1 MFKKF
6 SLKASF
12 FIIISI
18 LLLSLAA
25 CTSSDKTIQTAKTNE
40 GEGESTEAASSESDT
55 KELGP
60 VLTRVKE
67 TGVITTAFAAQTPPW
82 RFHKMVNGKDTLA
95 GFEVDLVYLIAD
107 EVEKY
112 LGVPV
117 ELEIKELQIDGA
129 LAALQADKVDFAPT
143 LSATPERKE
152 NMDFSI
158 PYHRSMQT
166 IAIRTEDQDKELFK
180 EENQL
185 AGAKVGSIKGSSTSI
200 TMLEKYPEAELFE
213 LSKAPDILLAL
224 LNKKVDAAVFNEKQG
239 ILYTKANPEIMLV
252 DYLKYDVPK
261 DRDPGASVAF
271 PKGNEDFV
279 ALVDE
284 VLNRILNDGTFAQ
297 FEKKS
302 LEDLNDPDL
311 LKNFTG
317 ENILNQ

>member
-1 MFKKF
+1 MVKKF
-6 SLKASF
+6 TLKASLLVLVG
-12 FIIISI
+12 I
-18 LLLSLAA
+18 LMLTLAA
-25 CTSSDKTIQTAKTNE
+25 CASSTKTTTEKPAANDSPTAKPE
-40 GEGESTEAASSESDT
+40 EKPEEA
-55 KELGP
+55 KKLGP

-67 TGVITTAFAAQTPPW
+67 TGKMTTGFAAQTPPW

-95 GFEVDLVYLIAD
+95 GFEVDLVYYITK

-129 LAALQADKVDFAPT
+129 LAALQADKIDFAPT
-143 LSATPERKE
+143 LSATEERKK

-166 IAIRTEDQDKELFK
+166 IAIRTEDKDKPLFK

-185 AGAKVGSIKGSSTSI
+185 AGAKIGSIKGSSTSV
-200 TMLEKYPEAELFE
+200 TLLEKYPKAELFE
-213 LSKAPDILLAL
+213 LSKAPDILLSL

-239 ILYTKANPEIMLV
+239 ILYVKANPEIMLV

-261 DRDPGASVAF
+261 DRDPGASIAF
-271 PKGNEDFV
+271 PKGNEDFIE
-279 ALVDE
+279 LVDK
-284 VLNRILNDGTFAQ
+284 VLNRILTDGTFAS

-311 LKNFTG
+311 LKGFTG
-317 ENILNQ
+317 DNILNQ

>member
-6 SLKASF
+6 NIKAVMLL
-12 FIIISI
+12 IIGI
-18 LLLSLAA
+18 LMLSLAA
-25 CTSSDKTIQTAKTNE
+25 CASSTKTNETAKTPD
-40 GEGESTEAASSESDT
+40 SSSSDSD
-55 KELGP
+55 KDSKKLGP

-95 GFEVDLVYLIAD
+95 GFEVDLVNYIAD
-107 EVEKY
+107 EVGKY
-112 LGVPV
+112 LGVDV
-117 ELEIKELQIDGA
+117 KLEVKELQIDGT

-143 LSATPERKE
+143 LSATEERKK
-152 NMDFSI
+152 NLDFSI
-158 PYHRSMQT
+158 PYHRSLQT
-166 IAIRTEDQDKELFK
+166 IAIRTADKDKDIFK

-185 AGAKVGSIKGSSTSI
+185 AGVKVGSIKGSSTSI
-200 TMLEKYPEAELFE
+200 TMLEKYPKAELFE
-213 LSKAPDILLAL
+213 LSKAPDILLSL
-224 LNKKVDAAVFNEKQG
+224 LNDKIDAAVFNEKQG
-239 ILYTKANPEIMLV
+239 ILYVKANPEIMLV

-284 VLNRILNDGTFAQ
+284 ILNRILNDGTFAG

-311 LKNFTG
+311 LKGFSG